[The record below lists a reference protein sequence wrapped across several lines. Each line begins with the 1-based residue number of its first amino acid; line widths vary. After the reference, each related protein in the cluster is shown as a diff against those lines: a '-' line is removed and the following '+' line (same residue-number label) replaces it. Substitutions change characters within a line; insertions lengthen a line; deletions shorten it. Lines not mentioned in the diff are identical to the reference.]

1 MTSDTILDGKK
12 LLLVDDEPDVLDTLA
27 DLLAQCRIQTAT
39 SFSEAET
46 LLENEDFDLAVLD
59 IMGVAGYE
67 LLKIATR
74 RKIPTVMLTAHA
86 IGPEHVVKSHDEGAA
101 SYLPKEEMINIE
113 SVLADLLEDR
123 AQNRN
128 PWQRW
133 VDRFASY
140 FDKKFGPDWQ
150 EKHGFKVR

>member
-59 IMGVAGYE
+59 IMGVSGYE

-101 SYLPKEEMINIE
+101 SYLPKEEMINKAWPLSGE
-113 SVLADLLEDR
+113 KSRQDWLLKMVLRAARRLLKGG
-123 AQNRN
+123 Q
-128 PWQRW
+128 P
-133 VDRFASY
+133 
-140 FDKKFGPDWQ
+140 
-150 EKHGFKVR
+150 